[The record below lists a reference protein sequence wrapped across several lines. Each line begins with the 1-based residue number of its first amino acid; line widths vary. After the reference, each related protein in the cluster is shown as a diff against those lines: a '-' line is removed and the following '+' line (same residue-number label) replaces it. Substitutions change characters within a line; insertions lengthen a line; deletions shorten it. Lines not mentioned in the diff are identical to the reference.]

1 MISPA
6 LTVITPPPPTLRSP
20 WQEASELSSL
30 KPQLEELGVPLVA
43 VVKENIGTE
52 IEDFRPHFA
61 GDIYIDEEVG
71 GTSSLKTLTLIQV
84 VHFEVNVTVMSI
96 VRVLFKV
103 LRHLTLIK

>member
-1 MISPA
+1 MSPA
-6 LTVITPPPPTLRSP
+6 PPRSC

-61 GDIYIDEEVG
+61 GDIYIDEEVS
-71 GTSSLKTLTLIQV
+71 GTSSLKDVSMLPNGNKTSCT
-84 VHFEVNVTVMSI
+84 
-96 VRVLFKV
+96 R
-103 LRHLTLIK
+103 R